1 MDKKYK
7 SNGEMLF
14 RLSTDG
20 IQTQVFD
27 KKYYIDHYLQF
38 TSNTEMCSEMVAGL
52 YNSTFSHPIYDLIDG
67 KKFINDV
74 KSGCIMDYDGSIA
87 QVFVDGYTANL
98 GLATDNLTSGGFLV
112 DEEVWL
118 EICDNYKV
126 EVNWAN
132 K

>member
-7 SNGEMLF
+7 SKGQILF
-14 RLSTDG
+14 RLSADG

-27 KKYYIDHYLQF
+27 KKYYIDRYLQF
-38 TSNTEMCSEMVAGL
+38 TYNTEMCSEMVADL
-52 YNSTFSHPIYDLIDG
+52 YNSTFTHPIYDLIDG
-67 KKFINDV
+67 KEFLNDV

-112 DEEVWL
+112 DEEMWL
-118 EICDNYKV
+118 EICDAYHV

>member
-7 SNGEMLF
+7 SKGQILF
-14 RLSTDG
+14 RLSADG

-27 KKYYIDHYLQF
+27 KKYYIDRYLQF
-38 TSNTEMCSEMVAGL
+38 TYNTEMCSEMVADL
-52 YNSTFSHPIYDLIDG
+52 YNSTFTHPIYDLIDG
-67 KKFINDV
+67 KEFLNDV

-118 EICDNYKV
+118 EICDTYHV

>member
-7 SNGEMLF
+7 SKGQMLF

-27 KKYYIDHYLQF
+27 KKYYIDEYLQF

-52 YNSTFSHPIYDLIDG
+52 YNSTFTYPIYALFDG
-67 KKFINDV
+67 KEFLDDV